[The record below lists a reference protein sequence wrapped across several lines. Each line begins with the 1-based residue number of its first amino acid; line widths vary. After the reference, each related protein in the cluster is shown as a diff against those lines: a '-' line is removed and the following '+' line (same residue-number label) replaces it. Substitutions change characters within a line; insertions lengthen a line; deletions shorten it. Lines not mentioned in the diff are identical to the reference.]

1 MKIAIYGLPCAGK
14 THILKRVEGLE
25 ALEGSSL
32 LKGITPDFHERTP
45 AEKEIAR
52 KQLAKRL
59 EARDGFIMDGHY
71 AFGSNVVFTE
81 EDKALY
87 DAFLY
92 LRIDPEII
100 RQRMTAS
107 EKNGGYAALDI
118 GRWQEFEIKEL
129 RGHCHE
135 ANKDF
140 YVLDNPSSGSFED
153 VTLVLDFISEINRG
167 FSCVGFAK
175 SIAEDIC
182 RHSPDGE
189 INLVDGDGTLTPDD
203 TASVAY
209 GYRTDVFDG
218 NYYTGYQSWLH
229 QRALE
234 RTIAAKKSGHADSYV
249 PPIAWFAQNLDPKS
263 TFILTSGPKRIW
275 KSVAESLSFS
285 LFSGP
290 EMSADTKYF
299 VSKFLQTSGR
309 RVLAY
314 GDSMNDYHMLK
325 GASVGFLV
333 ERPDGTISRSLRDTD
348 LKGLSR
354 VRHE

>member
-14 THILKRVEGLE
+14 THVLKRVEGIE
-25 ALEGSSL
+25 VLEGSSL
-32 LKGITPDFHERTP
+32 LKATAPDFHKRTP

-52 KQLAKRL
+52 KQLAKCL
-59 EARDGFIMDGHY
+59 GARDGFIMDGHY

-107 EKNGGYAALDI
+107 KKNGGYAALDI
-118 GRWQEFEIKEL
+118 GRWQELEIKEL
-129 RGHCHE
+129 RSHCHE

-153 VTLVLDFISEINRG
+153 VTPVLDFISEINRG

-229 QRALE
+229 HRALG
-234 RTIAAKKSGHADSYV
+234 RAIAENRSGYADSYD
-249 PPIAWFAQNLDPKS
+249 PPIAHFAQNLDSKS
-263 TFILTSGPKRIW
+263 TTILTSGPEHIW
-275 KSVAESLSFS
+275 RKVAERLDLL
-285 LFSGP
+285 LFAGP
-290 EMSADTKYF
+290 EMSADAKYF
-299 VSKFLQTSGR
+299 VSKFLQDAGR

-333 ERPDGTISRSLRDTD
+333 EKPDGTISRSLRDAD